1 MCGQCV
7 NVFLKR
13 SVADP
18 LARVRKEAQV
28 ANYQN
33 MRRMLTRGLGVLLG
47 GGGLLTTGYPV
58 RGSLILWS
66 VAFLLLTATGAGRLL
81 HAPAPDLWVLL
92 AIPSVVALAAIYALG
107 LRRTFIET
115 Q

>member
-1 MCGQCV
+1 V

-33 MRRMLTRGLGVLLG
+33 MRRRLTRGLGVLLG
-47 GGGLLTTGYPV
+47 GAGLLTTGYPV

-66 VAFLLLTATGAGRLL
+66 VAFLLLTATGAGRVL
-81 HAPAPDLWVLL
+81 HAPAAQDLWVLL
-92 AIPSVVALAAIYALG
+92 AIPSIVALAAIYALG